1 MEMVKN
7 QVMGKVVNSISLMKM
22 EDTDLPFL
30 KIRSNNN
37 SCRLH
42 GIFAY
47 ILCNF

>member
-42 GIFAY
+42 GIFADS
-47 ILCNF
+47 LCNF